1 MNTKTLYL
9 HVGMPKTGTTA
20 LQSFCANNGSWLEK
34 NGLIYPVMKYYFRH
48 CSQNRNAHFLL
59 VKDRAKLARYE
70 KKRYTKKLRESMFDE
85 IFSSFTKTDKVLI
98 SDEAFWYTKDIADK
112 AITGLK
118 ERCDKQGVNLK
129 IVAYLRRQD
138 EVAES
143 WYAQRVKMG
152 LKTGGFQD
160 FLEKVDE
167 FIPLHYEK
175 RLGEFS
181 DIVGKD
187 NVIVR
192 IYHKGLIKDNGLI
205 KDYLKT
211 TGVDAVLDE
220 GLTLHMENESISDNY
235 TEIMRWLNML
245 YEKDEEYSSENRFF
259 RDSAVGCSVKFSEK
273 RGMFSGAEA
282 EEFLSCYEEEN
293 RRVNRDYMGN
303 DAPLFEAKKREK
315 EQWSADNPEMLHDLA
330 VFFGDVIWRQQ
341 QEIRTLR
348 KFSFIYRLAVRLK
361 IIDEQL
367 II

>member
-1 MNTKTLYL
+1 MDTKTLYL

-34 NGLIYPVMKYYFRH
+34 NGLVYPVMAYYFRH

-59 VKDRAKLARYE
+59 VKDRAKLARHE
-70 KKRYTKKLRESMFDE
+70 IKRYTPKLRESMFNE
-85 IFSSFTKTDKVLI
+85 IFSSFGKTDKVLI
-98 SDEAFWYTKDIADK
+98 SDEAFWYTKDIADQ
-112 AITGLK
+112 ALTGLK
-118 ERCDKQGVNLK
+118 DRCDRQGVNLK

-152 LKTGGFQD
+152 LKTEGFQD
-160 FLEKVDE
+160 FLERIDE

-181 DIVGKD
+181 EIVGKD
-187 NVIVR
+187 NVVVR
-192 IYHKGLIKDNGLI
+192 TYHKGLIKDNGLI
-205 KDYLKT
+205 KDFLQAL
-211 TGVDAVLDE
+211 GVNAALGQ
-220 GLTLHMENESISDNY
+220 GLTLQRENESISDNY

-245 YEKDEEYSSENRFF
+245 YDKDAEYSSENRFF

-273 RGMFSGAEA
+273 RSMFSGTQAED
-282 EEFLSCYEEEN
+282 FFSCYEEEN

-303 DAPLFEAKKREK
+303 DAPLFEEKKSGK
-315 EQWSADNPEMLHDLA
+315 DKWSADNPEMMHDLA
-330 VFFGDVIWRQQ
+330 VFLGDVIWRQQ
-341 QEIRTLR
+341 REILTLR
-348 KFSFIYRLAVRLK
+348 KFSFLYRIAVRLK